1 MLEVPLKI
9 EEHGEDSWR
18 SCRCVLLHR
27 LGTKSKSQ
35 VKIFTSHF
43 T

>member
-18 SCRCVLLHR
+18 RCRCVLLHR
-27 LGTKSKSQ
+27 LGTKSSKSN
-35 VKIFTSHF
+35 SGLY
-43 T
+43 